1 MTAVVLGADRVP
13 RPPLGFRQHLA
24 QVTALTRR
32 GVNRAIRQPH
42 VWGVGLMFPIFMAAV
57 NTSTMSKVVEFTDFP
72 EVDSFLQ
79 FLLPAAITHAVLF
92 GGLTAGTDTAIE
104 LMSGFFDRLVVSPVS
119 RTAIIVGRIIGS
131 AVTGGLQALV
141 LIALFLP
148 FDAPV
153 RGGVVAVGLLVA
165 YAMLMSMVIGG
176 FAATLAFRA
185 AMPEAI
191 GNLFPLAVV
200 ALFGSSAFFPTS
212 LMDGSYGA
220 FARHNPV
227 TWMLDGIRVQV
238 TEGLDWSEA
247 GRSLG
252 TAAALA
258 AFFLFT
264 ANLALRGRIKRAT

>member
-1 MTAVVLGADRVP
+1 
-13 RPPLGFRQHLA
+13 
-24 QVTALTRR
+24 
-32 GVNRAIRQPH
+32 
-42 VWGVGLMFPIFMAAV
+42 
-57 NTSTMSKVVEFTDFP
+57 
-72 EVDSFLQ
+72 
-79 FLLPAAITHAVLF
+79 
-92 GGLTAGTDTAIE
+92 
-104 LMSGFFDRLVVSPVS
+104 
-119 RTAIIVGRIIGS
+119 
-131 AVTGGLQALV
+131 
-141 LIALFLP
+141 
-148 FDAPV
+148 V

-176 FAATLAFRA
+176 FAATLAFRS

-212 LMDGSYGA
+212 LMDGAYGA

>member
-1 MTAVVLGADRVP
+1 MTAVVDPSIAGRA
-13 RPPLGFRQHLA
+13 PLGFPQHVA
-24 QVTALTRR
+24 QVVALTRR

-42 VWGVGLMFPIFMAAV
+42 VWGVGLLFPVFMAAV
-57 NTSTMSKVVEFTDFP
+57 NTSTMGNAVRLADFP
-72 EVDSFLQ
+72 QVDSFLQ

-104 LMSGFFDRLVVSPVS
+104 LMNGFFDRLVVSPVS
-119 RTAIIVGRIIGS
+119 RTALISGRLIGS

-141 LIALFLP
+141 LVALFAP

-153 RGGVVAVGLLVA
+153 RGGAVAVGLLVV

-176 FAATLAFRA
+176 FSATLAFRA
-185 AMPEAI
+185 ASPEAI

-212 LMDGSYGA
+212 MMTGSYGA

-238 TEGLDWSEA
+238 TTGLDWSEA
-247 GRSLG
+247 ARSLG
-252 TAAALA
+252 TAAGLA
-258 AFFLFT
+258 ALFLVT